1 MAEHVTPARESEA
14 RQTKT
19 YLVAGDERSLQ
30 RVAGLLSGEVGQR
43 GRLAAA
49 RDRLRQFTELRL
61 PELDEVVRSRP
72 DREVGKIPTWE
83 AVLHPA
89 IAAIGRETDEEQEE
103 VFRKWVDY
111 VRYLGGDV
119 AQQYRRRVGGLTFV
133 PVRLPADAADVVARF
148 NPLRAI
154 RPMPAVRPIPPTPL
168 RVAATGEAAPARPSG
183 QRPQSDLRVAV
194 FDGGLDSNNGYLAPF
209 TSAVDLTSEPENP
222 EFVAHGTLVTS
233 ALLYGA
239 VSPGDALATPP
250 VTVDHFRVLPIPG
263 DDAWDVDLCW
273 ILERIEETLTAHDY
287 PIVNLSLGPDLS
299 VDIDGEPHVWTAT
312 LDSIAAERGI
322 LFISAVGNNG
332 ERDAQA
338 DLNRIQVPAD
348 MINGLGVGACDCRAP
363 QTPWQ
368 RCSYSAVGP
377 GRAGARLQPAG
388 VLFGGVQNGEPFRGI
403 GPGGLLY
410 GSAGTSFAS
419 PAVAHGLAALAGA
432 LGEAR
437 ATLDNLRA
445 FAVHF
450 AEPGGDAT
458 GLDEVGYGR
467 FPERYDSLW
476 QRGPEEVTVLY
487 EDTIDR
493 TESVSLPFPIPMQVV
508 QGRTVELRWTLTYTT
523 PTDPTDPVDYAK
535 CGLEMA
541 FRPHARRYRFSD
553 PRTGRSITLN
563 LSNDDDAK
571 RAVELLRLGS
581 QPSSAPVT
589 RASNRVRHEALLR
602 EEGKWET
609 IVRAS
614 TRMRAS
620 GLFEP
625 QLTINYLA
633 RDNGALV
640 SVADALK
647 YTLLL
652 TIRAPLGV
660 QLYNATRQ
668 QYRVLDPLIAQIPLR
683 VRT

>member
-1 MAEHVTPARESEA
+1 
-14 RQTKT
+14 
-19 YLVAGDERSLQ
+19 
-30 RVAGLLSGEVGQR
+30 
-43 GRLAAA
+43 
-49 RDRLRQFTELRL
+49 
-61 PELDEVVRSRP
+61 
-72 DREVGKIPTWE
+72 
-83 AVLHPA
+83 
-89 IAAIGRETDEEQEE
+89 
-103 VFRKWVDY
+103 
-111 VRYLGGDV
+111 
-119 AQQYRRRVGGLTFV
+119 
-133 PVRLPADAADVVARF
+133 
-148 NPLRAI
+148 
-154 RPMPAVRPIPPTPL
+154 
-168 RVAATGEAAPARPSG
+168 
-183 QRPQSDLRVAV
+183 
-194 FDGGLDSNNGYLAPF
+194 
-209 TSAVDLTSEPENP
+209 
-222 EFVAHGTLVTS
+222 
-233 ALLYGA
+233 
-239 VSPGDALATPP
+239 
-250 VTVDHFRVLPIPG
+250 
-263 DDAWDVDLCW
+263 
-273 ILERIEETLTAHDY
+273 
-287 PIVNLSLGPDLS
+287 
-299 VDIDGEPHVWTAT
+299 
-312 LDSIAAERGI
+312 
-322 LFISAVGNNG
+322 
-332 ERDAQA
+332 
-338 DLNRIQVPAD
+338 
-348 MINGLGVGACDCRAP
+348 
-363 QTPWQ
+363 
-368 RCSYSAVGP
+368 
-377 GRAGARLQPAG
+377 
-388 VLFGGVQNGEPFRGI
+388 
-403 GPGGLLY
+403 
-410 GSAGTSFAS
+410 
-419 PAVAHGLAALAGA
+419 
-432 LGEAR
+432 
-437 ATLDNLRA
+437 
-445 FAVHF
+445 VHF